1 LADVRGGDVEDRQLL
16 LASGRGDRKAFARLV
31 SRHRGLVARVAGRY
45 GLGSHDADDVAQEAF
60 SRAWD
65 AAPNWPAD
73 GAPFAAWLYRVAS
86 NLAIDLLRREKR
98 RPVTS
103 LEAASMIADMAPA
116 PSAAVL
122 QVELAS
128 AVRAALL
135 ELPERQRL
143 AVELVHLESR
153 SGAETAALLGTSI
166 GALEGLLSRA
176 RRELRIVLAQRGL
189 AAAKDWDEGL
199 S

>member
-1 LADVRGGDVEDRQLL
+1 MRGGDVEDRQLL

-45 GLGSHDADDVAQEAF
+45 GLGPHDVDDVAQEVFA
-60 SRAWD
+60 RAWD
-65 AAPNWPAD
+65 AAQNWPAD

-176 RRELRIVLAQRGL
+176 RRELRILLARRGL

>member
-1 LADVRGGDVEDRQLL
+1 MVDERDGHLEDRQLL
-16 LASGRGDRKAFARLV
+16 EAAGRGDRKAFARLV

-45 GLGSHDADDVAQEAF
+45 GLSPHDADDMAQEAF

-65 AAPNWPAD
+65 AAGSWPAD

-86 NLAIDLLRREKR
+86 NLAIDVLRREKR

-116 PSAAVL
+116 PSDAVL
-122 QVELAS
+122 QAEVVSL
-128 AVRAALL
+128 VRAALL

-143 AVELVHLESR
+143 AVELVHLENR

-176 RRELRIVLAQRGL
+176 RRDLRIALTRRGL
-189 AAAKDWDEGL
+189 AAAKDWVENM
-199 S
+199 

>member
-1 LADVRGGDVEDRQLL
+1 MRSGDVEDRQLL

-45 GLGSHDADDVAQEAF
+45 GLGPHDVDDVAQEVFA
-60 SRAWD
+60 RAWD

-176 RRELRIVLAQRGL
+176 RRELRILLARRGL

>member
-103 LEAASMIADMAPA
+103 LEAASMIADRAPA

-128 AVRAALL
+128 AV
-135 ELPERQRL
+135 RQRL

>member
-1 LADVRGGDVEDRQLL
+1 MSKLTPSRATRRGAILGTLALGGAAILSIKACADHP
-16 LASGRGDRKAFARLV
+16 GRIWRSLCP
-31 SRHRGLVARVAGRY
+31 
-45 GLGSHDADDVAQEAF
+45 HDADDMAQEAF

-103 LEAASMIADMAPA
+103 LEAASMIADMAPV

>member
-1 LADVRGGDVEDRQLL
+1 MADVRGGDVEDRQLL

-45 GLGSHDADDVAQEAF
+45 GLGPHDVDDVAQEVFA
-60 SRAWD
+60 RAWD

-103 LEAASMIADMAPA
+103 LEAASMIVDMAPA

-176 RRELRIVLAQRGL
+176 RRELRILLARRGL

>member
-1 LADVRGGDVEDRQLL
+1 M
-16 LASGRGDRKAFARLV
+16 
-31 SRHRGLVARVAGRY
+31 
-45 GLGSHDADDVAQEAF
+45 AQEAF

-65 AAPNWPAD
+65 AAGSWPAD

-86 NLAIDLLRREKR
+86 NLAIDVLRREKR

-116 PSAAVL
+116 PSDAVL
-122 QVELAS
+122 RAEVVSL
-128 AVRAALL
+128 VRAALL

-143 AVELVHLESR
+143 AVELVHLENR

-176 RRELRIVLAQRGL
+176 RRDLRIALTRRGL
-189 AAAKDWDEGL
+189 AAAKDWVE
-199 S
+199 SM

>member
-1 LADVRGGDVEDRQLL
+1 MADVRGGDVEDRQLL
-16 LASGRGDRKAFARLV
+16 LASGRGDRKAFAHLV

-45 GLGSHDADDVAQEAF
+45 GLGPHDVDDVAQEVFA
-60 SRAWD
+60 RAWD

-176 RRELRIVLAQRGL
+176 RRELRILLARRGL